1 MQKIY
6 QTNVNQKKAMH
17 MSDKIDF
24 KLKWSKDSCCTV
36 IIHIHQIEKTTPN
49 LYAPNIR
56 ASIYIKQ
63 IVTGLKGEIIN
74 SNNSG

>member
-6 QTNVNQKKAMH
+6 QTNVNQKTAMH
-17 MSDKIDF
+17 MSDKINF
-24 KLKWSKDSCCTV
+24 KLKWSKDSYYTV
-36 IIHIHQIEKTTPN
+36 IIHIHRREKTIPN

-56 ASIYIKQ
+56 ASIYVKQ
-63 IVTGLKGEIIN
+63 IVAGLKGEIIN

>member
-6 QTNVNQKKAMH
+6 QTNGNQKKAMH

-24 KLKWSKDSCCTV
+24 KLKWSKASHYTV
-36 IIHIHQIEKTTPN
+36 IIYIHRGEKTIPN

-56 ASIYIKQ
+56 ASIYVKQ
-63 IVTGLKGEIIN
+63 IVTGLKGEINI